1 LLGRVS
7 VRRSNVLKMSLVSV
21 ILPTYNRRETI
32 QAAIAS
38 VQRQTF
44 ADWELIVVDDGST
57 DDTAALI
64 EGSDPRL
71 VLIRQKNR
79 GVNAARN
86 AAMLRARGDYIAF
99 LDSDDEWLPHHLE
112 LSVAFFRAFPGEN
125 FLSGEF
131 SADAGPR
138 GLVHFLRSALTDW
151 YLPLAEGAAS
161 SLLRLPPGESDPYL
175 RVFANVE
182 PIGDWGRDI
191 VARTPFRDARLYRG
205 RVFEH
210 MRFGFLFALQPTVIT
225 RRAREAVGLFDQRY
239 RIGAD
244 YSYLANLCDRFN
256 ANFLSMPMAIK
267 HEYARD
273 GAQLTEGHLSTGPT
287 RFEFER
293 DLLHQFEEL
302 FIGERGQ
309 DPEIMALRRARQLVV
324 GRAALW
330 QGNRD
335 EALRYFGEARRGRG
349 LSSAAALWWLVRAT
363 PSAAVAHRIY
373 TGFRRAGALACE
385 LLTKRA
391 AWSRIAHK
399 AWGRLP
405 GMSTLRRKA

>member
-1 LLGRVS
+1 MR
-7 VRRSNVLKMSLVSV
+7 LVSV
-21 ILPTYNRRETI
+21 IVPTYNRRETI

-64 EGSDPRL
+64 EGIDPRL
-71 VLIRQKNR
+71 VLIRQKNQ

-86 AAMLRARGDYIAF
+86 AAMLRARGRYIAF

-112 LSVAFFRAFPGEN
+112 LSMAFFRAFPGED

-131 SADAGPR
+131 SEDGGPR

-151 YLPLAEGAAS
+151 YPPLAEQAGS
-161 SLLRLPPGESDPYL
+161 SLLNLPPGESDPYR
-175 RVFANVE
+175 RVFASVE
-182 PIGDWGRDI
+182 PIGEWGRDI
-191 VARTPFRDARLYRG
+191 VARTAYRDARLYRG

-244 YSYLANLCDRFN
+244 YSYLANLCRRFT
-256 ANFLSMPMAIK
+256 ANFLPLPMAIK

-273 GAQLTEGHLSTGPT
+273 GTQLNEGHLSTGPT

-302 FIGERGQ
+302 FGGERGE
-309 DPEIMALRRARQLVV
+309 DSEIVVLRRARQLVV
-324 GRAALW
+324 ARAALG
-330 QGNRD
+330 QGHRA
-335 EALRYFGEARRGRG
+335 EALRYLGEAKRGQG
-349 LSSAAALWWLVRAT
+349 PSPTAALWWLVRVAPT
-363 PSAAVAHRIY
+363 PAVAHRIY
-373 TGFRRAGALACE
+373 TGLRRARVLGWE
-385 LLTKRA
+385 LLTKRT
-391 AWSRIAHK
+391 
-399 AWGRLP
+399 AWGRIARKAWDRFR
-405 GMSTLRRKA
+405 GTSTLQRNS

>member
-1 LLGRVS
+1 
-7 VRRSNVLKMSLVSV
+7 MSLVSV
-21 ILPTYNRRETI
+21 VVPTYNRRETI

-71 VLIRQKNR
+71 VLIRQKNQ

-86 AAMLRARGDYIAF
+86 AALLRARGRYIAF

-112 LSVAFFRAFPGEN
+112 LSVAFFRAFPGED

-131 SADAGPR
+131 SEDG
-138 GLVHFLRSALTDW
+138 GSGTLVHFLRSALTEW
-151 YLPLAEGAAS
+151 YPPLAEQAGS
-161 SLLRLPPGESDPYL
+161 SLLRLPPGETDPYR
-175 RVFANVE
+175 RVFASVE
-182 PIGDWGRDI
+182 AIGEWGRDI
-191 VARTPFRDARLYRG
+191 VARTPYRDARLYRG

-225 RRAREAVGLFDQRY
+225 RRAREAVGLFDPRF

-244 YSYLANLCDRFN
+244 YSYLADLCRRFN
-256 ANFLSMPMAIK
+256 ANFLPLPMAIK

-273 GAQLTEGHLSTGPT
+273 GTRLNEGHLSTGPT

-293 DLLHQFEEL
+293 DLLHQFDEL
-302 FIGERGQ
+302 FGGERGES
-309 DPEIMALRRARQLVV
+309 PEIVALRRARQLVV
-324 GRAALW
+324 GRAALG
-330 QGNRD
+330 QGNRA
-335 EALRYFGEARRGRG
+335 EALRYFGEAKRGQG
-349 LSSAAALWWLVRAT
+349 PSLAGALWWLVRISPT
-363 PSAAVAHRIY
+363 PAVAHRIY
-373 TGFRRAGALACE
+373 TGFRRARVLVWE
-385 LLTKRA
+385 LLTGRA
-391 AWSRIAHK
+391 AWGRIARR
-399 AWGRLP
+399 AWGRFRGTFALKEK
-405 GMSTLRRKA
+405 T

>member
-1 LLGRVS
+1 
-7 VRRSNVLKMSLVSV
+7 MSLVSV
-21 ILPTYNRRETI
+21 ILPTYNRKETI

-44 ADWELIVVDDGST
+44 SDWELIVVDDGST

-86 AAMLRARGDYIAF
+86 AGLRRARGEYIAF

-112 LSVAFFRAFPGEN
+112 LSVAFFRAFPGED

-131 SADAGPR
+131 SEDTGSG
-138 GLVHFLRSALTDW
+138 GLVHFLRSALTEW
-151 YLPLAEGAAS
+151 YPPLAEGAGS
-161 SLLRLPPGESDPYL
+161 PLLKLPPGVSDPY
-175 RVFANVE
+175 RKVFRSAE

-191 VARTPFRDARLYRG
+191 VARTPYRDARLYRG
-205 RVFEH
+205 RVFEY
-210 MRFGFLFALQPTVIT
+210 MRFGFLFALQPTVVT
-225 RRAREAVGLFDQRY
+225 RRAREAVGLFDLRY

-244 YSYLANLCDRFN
+244 YSYLANLCRRFN
-256 ANFLSMPMAIK
+256 ANFLSLPMAIK

-302 FIGERGQ
+302 FGSA
-309 DPEIMALRRARQLVV
+309 DPEIIALRRARQLVV

-330 QGNRD
+330 QGNRA
-335 EALRYFGEARRGRG
+335 EALRYFGEAKRGQG
-349 LSSAAALWWLVRAT
+349 PSPAAALWWLVRVA
-363 PSAAVAHRIY
+363 PNPAVAHRIY
-373 TGFRRAGALACE
+373 TGFRRAAALASD
-385 LLTKRA
+385 LSTNRA
-391 AWSRIAHK
+391 AWARIAHK
-399 AWGRLP
+399 AWDRLP